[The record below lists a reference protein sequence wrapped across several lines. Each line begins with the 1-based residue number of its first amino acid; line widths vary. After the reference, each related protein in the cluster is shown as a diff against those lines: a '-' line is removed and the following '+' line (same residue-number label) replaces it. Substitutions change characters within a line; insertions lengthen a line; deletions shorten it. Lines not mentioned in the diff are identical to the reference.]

1 MADESVKVVMFAWGN
16 PSRGDDAVGPWFAE
30 RFRHRVGSSF
40 QLVED
45 FQLQVEH
52 LLDCREGELLL
63 FVEACCTG
71 GCRHSFVELTP
82 CLELGHTS
90 HALTP
95 AELLGQYPKLFAAPA
110 PASFLLQIP
119 GRQFELGEPMSAAT
133 RGVCETAA
141 KLVERLLDAPQ
152 RDTWR
157 ALCTPA
163 ERPAPRK
170 VSARSA
176 AVQPS
181 AAP

>member
-1 MADESVKVVMFAWGN
+1 VQVVMFAWGN
-16 PSRGDDAVGPWFAE
+16 PSRGDDAVGPWFAQ

-63 FVEACCTG
+63 FVDACCNGVTS
-71 GCRHSFVELTP
+71 HSFGELTP
-82 CLELGHTS
+82 CPELGHTS

-95 AELLGQYPKLFAAPA
+95 AELLGQYSKLFAAPA
-110 PASFLLQIP
+110 PASFLLQVP

-133 RGVCETAA
+133 RTCCETAA

-152 RDTWR
+152 RDMWR
-157 ALCTPA
+157 TLCTPA
-163 ERPAPRK
+163 ERPARRK
-170 VSARSA
+170 ISARSA
-176 AVQPS
+176 PVQPS